1 MPLDTS
7 IIAKHFRDM
16 ADDVERNSTAG
27 FGGALVIVPPE
38 GGGDTIKTL
47 ILDGSGDLALFW
59 NSVITKA
66 QIMLAQAEHQRR
78 QQGGFGR

>member
-1 MPLDTS
+1 MPLDTAV
-7 IIAKHFRDM
+7 IAKHFRDM
-16 ADDVERNSTAG
+16 ADDVERNSTVG
-27 FGGALVIVPPE
+27 FGGALVIIPPE
-38 GGGDTIKTL
+38 GGGDPIKTL